1 MRRGGY
7 IEETDVTQSKD
18 YRLAGRLLPFI
29 TPHRGL
35 LVTALLLVIVLTGLD
50 LSIPWI
56 TKEALDRYIVPDPG
70 RPETRLVTV
79 DESDPAVRRFLATRP
94 ELRTPGEAPLQI
106 PRTALKEADPET
118 RLRLRAADMT
128 GAVKAGL
135 VLLVALFF
143 NFLFGFCQTF
153 VLETM
158 GQRII
163 HDLRLTLFTH
173 IRKLPVSWYHR
184 NPTGRVVTRL
194 TGDVENLREMFTS
207 VITFVFRDIF
217 LLAGILAM
225 LIILDLRLAAVTL
238 IVIPVAVVAAIGF
251 ARRSRSAFRDLRI
264 RIAEINAHL
273 AETIGGMSVI
283 RLFAREKETDAA
295 FKRLSDRH
303 FDAGMAQVRIF
314 ALFMPVIEVLNSTAL
329 GLIIFYGGYRVM
341 GGFASLGV
349 LVAYISYLRMFFRPI
364 RDIAEKYNILQNAF
378 SSAERLFLI
387 LDTPMADDEQPGGD
401 PGGAIDTIA
410 FDDLSFGY
418 TDGEPVLSGV
428 SFTAK
433 KGETIAIVG
442 PTGAGK
448 TSIVSLLVR
457 FWDPQSGTIR
467 VNGTP
472 LSDLDPQRWRSRI
485 AMVMQ
490 DPFLFAG
497 TIRENILPDPDSSPS
512 PETLD
517 TALRHAGCGF
527 VLDRL
532 DQGMD
537 TLLTEGGRPLSSGER
552 QLLSIAR
559 AFVKNPELLILDEA
573 TSYVDSVSESEIQA
587 ALSRLMENR
596 TTFLIAHR
604 LSTARHADRILV
616 VKGGRIL
623 ESGSHDT
630 LMEQKGIYFRM
641 QQLENGLAAV
651 PSQGLHKSI
660 QKG

>member
-7 IEETDVTQSKD
+7 IEETEITSSKD

-29 TPHRGL
+29 TPHRHL
-35 LVTALLLVIVLTGLD
+35 LAIALMLVAILTGLD

-56 TKEALDRYIVPDPG
+56 TKEALDRYIIPDIS
-70 RPETRLVTV
+70 RTETHHLSV
-79 DESDPAVRRFLATRP
+79 DASDPTVRRFLNQHPEWRTATEGP
-94 ELRTPGEAPLQI
+94 TEI
-106 PRTALKEADPET
+106 PRTALTLADSAT
-118 RLRLRAADMT
+118 RLRLRAADIKGT
-128 GAVKAGL
+128 ALAALLLLAV
-135 VLLVALFF
+135 LFF

-173 IRKLPVSWYHR
+173 IRKLPLAWYHR
-184 NPTGRVVTRL
+184 NPTGRVVTRV

-207 VITFVFRDIF
+207 VITFVFKDLF
-217 LLAGILAM
+217 LLVGILTV
-225 LIILDLRLAAVTL
+225 LLLLDARLAAVTL
-238 IVIPVAVVAAIGF
+238 LVIPVAVVAAIGF
-251 ARRSRSAFRDLRI
+251 ARQSRSAFRDLRI
-264 RIAEINAHL
+264 RIAEINSRL
-273 AETIGGMSVI
+273 AEAIGGMSVI
-283 RLFAREKETDAA
+283 RLFAREPETDTA
-295 FKRLSDRH
+295 FRRLSDRH

-314 ALFMPVIEVLNSTAL
+314 ALFMPVIEVLNATAL
-329 GLIIFYGGYRVM
+329 GLIIVYGGYRVL
-341 GGFASLGV
+341 GGFVSLGV

-378 SSAERLFLI
+378 ASAERLLLI
-387 LDTPMADDEQPGGD
+387 LDTPIATDENPGGD
-401 PGGAIDTIA
+401 QGTAIEQIT
-410 FDDLSFGY
+410 FEDLTFGY
-418 TDGEPVLSGV
+418 TPDEPVLKGISL
-428 SFTAK
+428 TAR

-457 FWDPQSGTIR
+457 FWNPQSGTIR

-472 LSDLDPQRWRSRI
+472 LPELDPHNWRRRI

-497 TIRENILPDPDSSPS
+497 TLLENILPDPNHP
-512 PETLD
+512 PEAEVLEAT
-517 TALRHAGCGF
+517 LRHAGCGF

-532 DQGMD
+532 DQGLN
-537 TLLTEGGRPLSSGER
+537 TRLTEGGRPLSSGER

-559 AFVKNPELLILDEA
+559 AFFKNPELLILDEA
-573 TSYVDSVSESEIQA
+573 TSYVDSVSESEIQS
-587 ALSRLMENR
+587 ALARLMKNR

-616 VKGGRIL
+616 LKEGQIA
-623 ESGSHDT
+623 ESGTHET
-630 LMEQKGIYFRM
+630 LMSHRGIYFRM
-641 QQLENGLAAV
+641 QQMENGLV
-651 PSQGLHKSI
+651 PVKTVGL
-660 QKG
+660 QAQ

>member
-7 IEETDVTQSKD
+7 IEETDITQSKD
-18 YRLAGRLLPFI
+18 YRLAGRLIPFI
-29 TPHRGL
+29 TPHRKL
-35 LVTALLLVIVLTGLD
+35 LAAALLLVIVLTVLD

-70 RPETRLVTV
+70 RPETRMIAV
-79 DESDPAVRRFLATRP
+79 DTSDPAVNRFLLAHP
-94 ELRTPGEAPLQI
+94 ELRSKGGGTLAI
-106 PRTALKEADPET
+106 PRTALDKADPET
-118 RLRLRAADMT
+118 RLRLRAADIN
-128 GAVKAGL
+128 GAVKAA
-135 VLLVALFF
+135 LLLLGALFF

-153 VLETM
+153 VLEIM

-163 HDLRLTLFTH
+163 HDLRLALFTH

-207 VITFVFRDIF
+207 VITFVFKDIF

-225 LIILDLRLAAVTL
+225 LIILDYRLAAVTL
-238 IVIPVAVVAAIGF
+238 IVIPVAVAAAIGF
-251 ARRSRSAFRDLRI
+251 ARRSRSAFRDLRV

-295 FKRLSDRH
+295 FRHLSDRH
-303 FDAGMAQVRIF
+303 YDAGMAQVRIF
-314 ALFMPVIEVLNSTAL
+314 ALFMPVIEVLNATAL
-329 GLIIFYGGYRVM
+329 GLIIFYGGYRVL

-387 LDTPMADDEQPGGD
+387 LDTPMADDEKPGGD
-401 PGGAIDTIA
+401 PGAPIHTIA

-418 TDGEPVLSGV
+418 TDGEPVLSNV
-428 SFTAK
+428 SFAAK

-457 FWDPQSGTIR
+457 FWDPQGGTIR
-467 VNGTP
+467 VNGRP
-472 LSDLDPQRWRSRI
+472 LAELDPQRWRSRI

-497 TIRENILPDPDSSPS
+497 TIRENILPDPDRPPA
-512 PETLD
+512 PEALD
-517 TALRHAGCGF
+517 AALRQAGCGF

-532 DQGMD
+532 DQGLD

-604 LSTARHADRILV
+604 LSTARHAHRILV
-616 VKGGRIL
+616 VKKGRIA
-623 ESGSHDT
+623 ESGSHHE
-630 LMEQKGIYFRM
+630 LMGKKGLYFRM
-641 QQLENGLAAV
+641 QQLENSTGHV
-651 PSQGLHKSI
+651 PS
-660 QKG
+660 